1 MKCLTRM
8 DIQAIGRRIREV
20 ERVTITGHNNNNH
33 NNIHHN
39 TEVVT
44 LLTTTTAP
52 IINRGDEGVADT
64 SHLEI
69 EVPVLAG
76 VGTISR
82 VTATVATTITPITPL
97 KIINHKISHNTINNI
112 LRVHRHFILHNKNI
126 SKPGVDH
133 TNPGVTGADLRD
145 I

>member
-1 MKCLTRM
+1 MKCLTRT
-8 DIQAIGRRIREV
+8 DIQVIGRRIREV

-82 VTATVATTITPITPL
+82 VTATVATTITPL
-97 KIINHKISHNTINNI
+97 KILNHNSSHNTINNI
-112 LRVHRHFILHNKNI
+112 LRVHRHFILHNNI